1 MVKKKAEGTNAPGD
15 GRERAHELSWGA
27 LETNSMDFPGPHS
40 AAWLDPSVPRK
51 GGVAL

>member
-1 MVKKKAEGTNAPGD
+1 MVRRKAEDANAPGD
-15 GRERAHELSWGA
+15 GRERAHELSRGA
-27 LETNSMDFPGPHS
+27 LATNSTDFPGPHS